1 MIKGGSILTKQ
12 LTVFIENKKGSLTE
26 VTKIIKE
33 SGINIF
39 SFSLADTENFGLL
52 RMVVTNPD
60 EALKI
65 LKENNLTVTITDV
78 SVVSLKNEPGSLYN
92 ILNLIDH
99 LDIQY
104 MYMYANRDDV
114 AGAVFKIT
122 QKDEAEKIFIENG
135 YELIKGD
142 FI

>member
-1 MIKGGSILTKQ
+1 MTKQ

-26 VTKIIKE
+26 VTKIIKDE
-33 SGINIF
+33 GINIF

-52 RMVVTNPD
+52 RMVVTNP
-60 EALKI
+60 EEAFTALK
-65 LKENNLTVTITDV
+65 KHNLSVSITDV

-92 ILNLIDH
+92 ILNLINH

-104 MYMYANRDDV
+104 MYMYANREDV
-114 AGAVFKIT
+114 AGAVFKIS

-135 YELIKGD
+135 YELIKEG
-142 FI
+142 IIK